1 MVQNKESLVL
11 LRLAVQYID
20 NFVKCQ
26 SWGEDFISVTDR
38 LVFDPALMQPS
49 KRLKFA
55 ELRRDW
61 GNNPCLG
68 RYRIDGRAAFY
79 CLRGKD
85 SLSPRHSPQP
95 TRHPFPS
102 HSHLEAQNSTP

>member
-49 KRLKFA
+49 GRLKFA

-61 GNNPCLG
+61 GDNPFLA
-68 RYRIDGRAAFY
+68 RYRIDGRADFF
-79 CLRGKD
+79 LESGKA
-85 SLSPRHSPQP
+85 SYRRRHTPGQ
-95 TRHPFPS
+95 HGLPFAI
-102 HSHLEAQNSTP
+102 HVDLEYPHVVS

>member
-49 KRLKFA
+49 ERLKFA

-61 GNNPCLG
+61 RNNPCLV
-68 RYRIDGRAAFY
+68 RYRIDGRADFY
-79 CLRGKD
+79 CERGKD
-85 SLSPRHSPQP
+85 S
-95 TRHPFPS
+95 
-102 HSHLEAQNSTP
+102 